1 MRSLTAQERTS
12 VNVIALL
19 PIWMIG
25 FMLFASRETIEPL
38 WTTSTGEWVARGAVA
53 FEIGGLVL
61 TGHATKVEI

>member
-1 MRSLTAQERTS
+1 
-12 VNVIALL
+12 
-19 PIWMIG
+19 MIG